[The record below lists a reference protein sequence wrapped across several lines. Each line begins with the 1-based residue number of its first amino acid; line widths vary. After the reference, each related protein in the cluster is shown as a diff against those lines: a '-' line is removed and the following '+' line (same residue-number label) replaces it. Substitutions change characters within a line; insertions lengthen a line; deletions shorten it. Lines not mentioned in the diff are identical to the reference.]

1 MHVCGALE
9 LKLNLTVS
17 SEQGD
22 SRPAWSHMRR
32 REERAGLTRERAPE
46 DHAAIEERLVDDMED
61 EFHARPLQL
70 RRSSYAATWLETLEE
85 ERQPQHLWGPRR
97 LDAGAVVAL
106 CKSSK
111 QATLLCTARSDSS
124 KRP

>member
-1 MHVCGALE
+1 M
-9 LKLNLTVS
+9 VS
-17 SEQGD
+17 HI
-22 SRPAWSHMRR
+22 WR

-111 QATLLCTARSDSS
+111 QATLLWTGRSDSS